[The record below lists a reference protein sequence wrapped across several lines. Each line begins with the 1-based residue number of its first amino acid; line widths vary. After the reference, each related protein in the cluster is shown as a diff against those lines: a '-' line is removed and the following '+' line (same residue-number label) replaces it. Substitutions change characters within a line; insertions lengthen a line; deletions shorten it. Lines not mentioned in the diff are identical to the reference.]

1 MSLLLVDDVPA
12 DLETLLAVLAEARSW
27 DLGSARSA
35 AEALRLLELGGVDL
49 VLADFM
55 TPPAGG
61 LELCRQIKAR
71 PGLSHIPVVM
81 LLAGAE
87 REYLGQAYDAGALD
101 YIMKPLHS
109 DEVEARV
116 RSVLRRQEEI
126 GRRMEHERQLMTAN
140 QKLEADNQQLLR
152 LSVVDAVTSVA
163 NRRSFDQTLDRVWRS
178 SLRHRLEVALIMI
191 DVDFFKLYNDR
202 LGHPAGDECLRMVAK
217 GLSGALMRPDD
228 FLARYGGEEF
238 AVILP
243 RTDLEGAAVVAGRLS
258 AGIQELVIAH
268 PASPVACHLTISQGL
283 ASIVP
288 EPLSAPS
295 LLVAMADEALYD
307 AKRSGRNRVV
317 RFCGMAIP

>member
-1 MSLLLVDDVPA
+1 MSLLLVDDVPG
-12 DLETLLAVLAEARSW
+12 DLETLLAVLAEARRW
-27 DLGSARSA
+27 DLGAARSG

-49 VLADFM
+49 VLTDFM
-55 TPPAGG
+55 TPPADG
-61 LELCRQIKAR
+61 LELCRQIKAS

-81 LLAGAE
+81 LLAGIE
-87 REYLGQAYDAGALD
+87 REYLSQAYEAGALD
-101 YIMKPLHS
+101 YIMKPLHP
-109 DEVEARV
+109 DEVVARV

-126 GRRMEHERQLMTAN
+126 ARRMEHERQLMTAN

-152 LSVVDAVTSVA
+152 LSVVDAVTGVA

-202 LGHPAGDECLRMVAK
+202 LGHPAGDECLRSVAK
-217 GLSGALMRPDD
+217 GLTGALMRPDD

-243 RTDLEGAAVVAGRLS
+243 RTDLEGAAVVAERLS
-258 AGIQELVIAH
+258 AGIQELFIAH
-268 PASPVACHLTISQGL
+268 PASPVACHLTVSQGL
-283 ASIVP
+283 ACIVP
-288 EPLSAPS
+288 EPLSVPS

>member
-1 MSLLLVDDVPA
+1 MSILLVDDVPG
-12 DLETLLAVLAEARSW
+12 DLETLLAVVAEAGHW
-27 DLGSARSA
+27 DLGAARSG
-35 AEALRLLELGGVDL
+35 AEALRLLELGGIDL
-49 VLADFM
+49 VLTDFM

-61 LELCRQIKAR
+61 LELCRQIKAS

-81 LLAGAE
+81 LLAGVE
-87 REYLGQAYDAGALD
+87 REYLGQTYEAGALD

-109 DEVEARV
+109 DEVVARV
-116 RSVLRRQEEI
+116 RSVLRRQEELA
-126 GRRMEHERQLMTAN
+126 RRMEHERQLMTAN
-140 QKLEADNQQLLR
+140 RKLEADNQNLLR

-163 NRRSFDQTLDRVWRS
+163 NRRCFDQTLDRVWRS

-202 LGHPAGDECLRMVAK
+202 LGHPAGDECLRSVAK
-217 GLSGALMRPDD
+217 GLTGALMRPDD

-243 RTDLEGAAVVAGRLS
+243 RTDLKGAAVVADRLS
-258 AGIQELVIAH
+258 AGIQELFIAH
-268 PASPVACHLTISQGL
+268 PASPVADHLTVSQGL
-283 ASIVP
+283 ACIVP
-288 EPLSAPS
+288 EPMSAPS
-295 LLVAMADEALYD
+295 VLVAMADEALYD